1 MLSVTSAQL
10 EGWLALLAFPMA
22 RILGFV
28 GAAPVFG
35 NNAVPRRI
43 KLMVGLAITL
53 GLLPVMPSAPPEAID
68 SWAGILMLFQQT
80 LIGIAMGLVL
90 RVVFAALD
98 LMGEIISLQMG
109 LSFATF
115 FDPVAGGQTAV
126 VGEFLTLIAT
136 LVFLSLNGH
145 LLMIDALAR
154 SFEWLPVSATLP
166 HKGGWL
172 VLARFGASIF
182 ASGLLMALPIVTALL
197 ITNIAL
203 GVLTR
208 AAPQLNLFAIG
219 FPITLT
225 VGFGVLL
232 LALGHLA
239 PLLQYFYDAGFTTL
253 ADLLRANDRKV
264 TIEEIQKRVAEHFS
278 IRFADMHSPRRA
290 RAVARPRQV
299 AMYLAKQ
306 LTSRS
311 LPEIGRKFGGRD
323 HTTVMHAV
331 RKIEELREIDSAFAE
346 DIDLLRRKLEG

>member
-10 EGWLALLAFPMA
+10 EGWLALLAYPMA
-22 RILGFV
+22 RILGFL

-43 KLMVGLAITL
+43 KLMVGLAVTL
-53 GLLPVMPSAPPEAID
+53 GLMPVVPSVPQAALD
-68 SWAGILMLFQQT
+68 SWSGLLLIVQQT

-126 VGEFLTLIAT
+126 VGEFLILLAT

-166 HKGGWL
+166 HRGGWMIL
-172 VLARFGASIF
+172 VRFGASIF
-182 ASGLLMALPIVTALL
+182 ASGLLMALPVVTALL

-232 LALGHLA
+232 LTLGHLA
-239 PLLQYFYDAGFTTL
+239 PLLQHFYDVGFATL
-253 ADLLRANDRKV
+253 ADLLRA
-264 TIEEIQKRVAEHFS
+264 
-278 IRFADMHSPRRA
+278 
-290 RAVARPRQV
+290 
-299 AMYLAKQ
+299 
-306 LTSRS
+306 
-311 LPEIGRKFGGRD
+311 
-323 HTTVMHAV
+323 
-331 RKIEELREIDSAFAE
+331 LR
-346 DIDLLRRKLEG
+346 

>member
-10 EGWLALLAFPMA
+10 EGWLALLAYPMA
-22 RILGFV
+22 RILGFL

-43 KLMVGLAITL
+43 KLMVGLAVTL
-53 GLLPVMPSAPPEAID
+53 GLMPVVPSVPQAALD
-68 SWAGILMLFQQT
+68 SWSGLLLIVQQT

-126 VGEFLTLIAT
+126 VGEFLTLLAT

-172 VLARFGASIF
+172 ILARFGASIF
-182 ASGLLMALPIVTALL
+182 ASGLLMALPVVTALL

-232 LALGHLA
+232 LTLGHLA
-239 PLLQYFYDAGFTTL
+239 PLLQHFYDVGFATL
-253 ADLLRANDRKV
+253 ADLLRA
-264 TIEEIQKRVAEHFS
+264 
-278 IRFADMHSPRRA
+278 
-290 RAVARPRQV
+290 
-299 AMYLAKQ
+299 
-306 LTSRS
+306 
-311 LPEIGRKFGGRD
+311 
-323 HTTVMHAV
+323 
-331 RKIEELREIDSAFAE
+331 LR
-346 DIDLLRRKLEG
+346 

>member
-1 MLSVTSAQL
+1 VLSVTSAQL

-43 KLMVGLAITL
+43 KLMVGLAITM
-53 GLLPVMPSAPPEAID
+53 GLLPVVPSPPEAID
-68 SWAGILMLFQQT
+68 SWAGILILFQQT

-172 VLARFGASIF
+172 ILARFGASIF

-232 LALGHLA
+232 LALSHLA
-239 PLLQYFYDAGFTTL
+239 PLLQHFYDAGFTTL
-253 ADLLRANDRKV
+253 ADLLRA
-264 TIEEIQKRVAEHFS
+264 
-278 IRFADMHSPRRA
+278 
-290 RAVARPRQV
+290 
-299 AMYLAKQ
+299 
-306 LTSRS
+306 
-311 LPEIGRKFGGRD
+311 
-323 HTTVMHAV
+323 
-331 RKIEELREIDSAFAE
+331 LR
-346 DIDLLRRKLEG
+346 

>member
-1 MLSVTSAQL
+1 VLSVTSAQL
-10 EGWLALLAFPMA
+10 EGWLALLAYPMA
-22 RILGFV
+22 RILGFL

-43 KLMVGLAITL
+43 KLMVGLAVTL
-53 GLLPVMPSAPPEAID
+53 GLMPVVPSVPQAALD
-68 SWAGILMLFQQT
+68 SWSGLLLIVQQT

-115 FDPVAGGQTAV
+115 FDPIAGGQTAV
-126 VGEFLTLIAT
+126 VGEFLTLLAT
-136 LVFLSLNGH
+136 LVLLSLNGH
-145 LLMIDALAR
+145 LLMLDALAR

-166 HKGGWL
+166 HKSGWL

-182 ASGLLMALPIVTALL
+182 ASGLLMALPVVTALL

-232 LALGHLA
+232 LTLGHLA
-239 PLLQYFYDAGFTTL
+239 PLLQHFYDVGFATL
-253 ADLLRANDRKV
+253 ADLLRA
-264 TIEEIQKRVAEHFS
+264 
-278 IRFADMHSPRRA
+278 
-290 RAVARPRQV
+290 
-299 AMYLAKQ
+299 
-306 LTSRS
+306 
-311 LPEIGRKFGGRD
+311 
-323 HTTVMHAV
+323 
-331 RKIEELREIDSAFAE
+331 LR
-346 DIDLLRRKLEG
+346 

>member
-10 EGWLALLAFPMA
+10 EGWLALLAYPMA
-22 RILGFV
+22 RILGFL

-43 KLMVGLAITL
+43 KLMVGLAVTL
-53 GLLPVMPSAPPEAID
+53 GLMPVVPSVPQAALD
-68 SWAGILMLFQQT
+68 SWAGLLLIVQQT

-90 RVVFAALD
+90 RVVFATLD

-115 FDPVAGGQTAV
+115 FDPIAGGQTAV
-126 VGEFLTLIAT
+126 VGEFLTLLAT
-136 LVFLSLNGH
+136 LVLLSLNGH
-145 LLMIDALAR
+145 LLMLDALAR

-166 HKGGWL
+166 HRGGWMIL
-172 VLARFGASIF
+172 VRFGASIF
-182 ASGLLMALPIVTALL
+182 ASGLLMALPVVTALL

-232 LALGHLA
+232 LTLGHLA
-239 PLLQYFYDAGFTTL
+239 PLLQHFYDAGFATL
-253 ADLLRANDRKV
+253 ADLLRA
-264 TIEEIQKRVAEHFS
+264 
-278 IRFADMHSPRRA
+278 
-290 RAVARPRQV
+290 
-299 AMYLAKQ
+299 
-306 LTSRS
+306 
-311 LPEIGRKFGGRD
+311 
-323 HTTVMHAV
+323 
-331 RKIEELREIDSAFAE
+331 LR
-346 DIDLLRRKLEG
+346 

>member
-10 EGWLALLAFPMA
+10 EGWLALLAYPMA
-22 RILGFV
+22 RILGFL

-43 KLMVGLAITL
+43 KLMVGLAVTL
-53 GLLPVMPSAPPEAID
+53 GLMPVVPSVPQAALD
-68 SWAGILMLFQQT
+68 SWSGLLLIVQQT

-115 FDPVAGGQTAV
+115 FDPIAGGQTAV
-126 VGEFLTLIAT
+126 VGEFLTLLAT
-136 LVFLSLNGH
+136 LVLLSLNGH
-145 LLMIDALAR
+145 LLMLDALAR

-166 HKGGWL
+166 HRGGWMIL
-172 VLARFGASIF
+172 VRFGASIF

-232 LALGHLA
+232 LTLGHLA
-239 PLLQYFYDAGFTTL
+239 PLLQHFYDVGFATL
-253 ADLLRANDRKV
+253 ADLLRA
-264 TIEEIQKRVAEHFS
+264 
-278 IRFADMHSPRRA
+278 
-290 RAVARPRQV
+290 
-299 AMYLAKQ
+299 
-306 LTSRS
+306 
-311 LPEIGRKFGGRD
+311 
-323 HTTVMHAV
+323 
-331 RKIEELREIDSAFAE
+331 LR
-346 DIDLLRRKLEG
+346 

>member
-10 EGWLALLAFPMA
+10 EGWLALLAYPMA
-22 RILGFV
+22 RILGFL

-43 KLMVGLAITL
+43 KLMVGLAVTL
-53 GLLPVMPSAPPEAID
+53 GLMPVVPSVPQAALD
-68 SWAGILMLFQQT
+68 SWSGLLLIVQQT

-115 FDPVAGGQTAV
+115 FDPIAGGQTAV
-126 VGEFLTLIAT
+126 VGEFLTLLAT
-136 LVFLSLNGH
+136 LVLLSLNGH
-145 LLMIDALAR
+145 LLMLDALAR

-166 HKGGWL
+166 HRGGWMIL
-172 VLARFGASIF
+172 VRFGASIF
-182 ASGLLMALPIVTALL
+182 ASGLLMALPVVTALL

-253 ADLLRANDRKV
+253 ADLLRA
-264 TIEEIQKRVAEHFS
+264 
-278 IRFADMHSPRRA
+278 
-290 RAVARPRQV
+290 
-299 AMYLAKQ
+299 
-306 LTSRS
+306 
-311 LPEIGRKFGGRD
+311 
-323 HTTVMHAV
+323 
-331 RKIEELREIDSAFAE
+331 LR
-346 DIDLLRRKLEG
+346 

>member
-10 EGWLALLAFPMA
+10 EGWLSLLAFPMA

-43 KLMVGLAITL
+43 KLMVGLAVTL
-53 GLLPVMPSAPPEAID
+53 GLMPVVPSVPQAALD
-68 SWAGILMLFQQT
+68 SWSGLLLIVQQT

-115 FDPVAGGQTAV
+115 FDPIAGGQTAV
-126 VGEFLTLIAT
+126 VGEFLTLLAT
-136 LVFLSLNGH
+136 LVLLSLNGH
-145 LLMIDALAR
+145 LLMLDALAR

-166 HKGGWL
+166 HRGGWMIL
-172 VLARFGASIF
+172 VRFGASIF
-182 ASGLLMALPIVTALL
+182 ASGLLMALPVVTALL

-232 LALGHLA
+232 LTLGHLA
-239 PLLQYFYDAGFTTL
+239 PLLQHFYDVGFATL
-253 ADLLRANDRKV
+253 ADLLRA
-264 TIEEIQKRVAEHFS
+264 
-278 IRFADMHSPRRA
+278 
-290 RAVARPRQV
+290 
-299 AMYLAKQ
+299 
-306 LTSRS
+306 
-311 LPEIGRKFGGRD
+311 
-323 HTTVMHAV
+323 
-331 RKIEELREIDSAFAE
+331 LR
-346 DIDLLRRKLEG
+346 

>member
-35 NNAVPRRI
+35 NNAVPRRV
-43 KLMVGLAITL
+43 KLVVGLAVTM
-53 GLLPVMPSAPPEAID
+53 GVLPVVTATPPEAID
-68 SWAGILMLFQQT
+68 SWAGILILFQQT

-126 VGEFLTLIAT
+126 VGEFLTLLAT

-172 VLARFGASIF
+172 ILARFGASIF

-232 LALGHLA
+232 LALSHLA

-253 ADLLRANDRKV
+253 ADLLRA
-264 TIEEIQKRVAEHFS
+264 
-278 IRFADMHSPRRA
+278 
-290 RAVARPRQV
+290 
-299 AMYLAKQ
+299 
-306 LTSRS
+306 
-311 LPEIGRKFGGRD
+311 
-323 HTTVMHAV
+323 
-331 RKIEELREIDSAFAE
+331 LR
-346 DIDLLRRKLEG
+346 

>member
-43 KLMVGLAITL
+43 KLVAGLAVTM
-53 GLLPVMPSAPPEAID
+53 GVLPVVTATPPEAID
-68 SWAGILMLFQQT
+68 SWAGILILFQQT

-232 LALGHLA
+232 LALSHLA
-239 PLLQYFYDAGFTTL
+239 PLLQHFYDAGFTTL
-253 ADLLRANDRKV
+253 ADLVRALR
-264 TIEEIQKRVAEHFS
+264 
-278 IRFADMHSPRRA
+278 
-290 RAVARPRQV
+290 
-299 AMYLAKQ
+299 
-306 LTSRS
+306 
-311 LPEIGRKFGGRD
+311 
-323 HTTVMHAV
+323 
-331 RKIEELREIDSAFAE
+331 
-346 DIDLLRRKLEG
+346 

>member
-43 KLMVGLAITL
+43 KLVVGLAVTM
-53 GLLPVMPSAPPEAID
+53 GVMPVVTATPPEAID
-68 SWAGILMLFQQT
+68 SWAGILILFQQT

-126 VGEFLTLIAT
+126 VGEFLTLIST

-239 PLLQYFYDAGFTTL
+239 PLLQHFYDVGFTTL
-253 ADLLRANDRKV
+253 ADLIRALR
-264 TIEEIQKRVAEHFS
+264 
-278 IRFADMHSPRRA
+278 
-290 RAVARPRQV
+290 
-299 AMYLAKQ
+299 
-306 LTSRS
+306 
-311 LPEIGRKFGGRD
+311 
-323 HTTVMHAV
+323 
-331 RKIEELREIDSAFAE
+331 
-346 DIDLLRRKLEG
+346 

>member
-10 EGWLALLAFPMA
+10 EGWLALLAYPMA
-22 RILGFV
+22 RILGFL

-43 KLMVGLAITL
+43 KLMVGLAVTL
-53 GLLPVMPSAPPEAID
+53 GLMPVVPSVPQAALD
-68 SWAGILMLFQQT
+68 SWSGLLLIVQQT

-115 FDPVAGGQTAV
+115 FDPIAGGQTAV
-126 VGEFLTLIAT
+126 VGEFLTLLAT
-136 LVFLSLNGH
+136 LVLLSLTGH
-145 LLMIDALAR
+145 LLMLDALAR

-166 HKGGWL
+166 HRGGWMIL
-172 VLARFGASIF
+172 VRFGASIF
-182 ASGLLMALPIVTALL
+182 ASGLLMALPVVTALL

-232 LALGHLA
+232 LTLGHLA
-239 PLLQYFYDAGFTTL
+239 PLLQHFYDVGFATL
-253 ADLLRANDRKV
+253 ADLLRA
-264 TIEEIQKRVAEHFS
+264 
-278 IRFADMHSPRRA
+278 
-290 RAVARPRQV
+290 
-299 AMYLAKQ
+299 
-306 LTSRS
+306 
-311 LPEIGRKFGGRD
+311 
-323 HTTVMHAV
+323 
-331 RKIEELREIDSAFAE
+331 LR
-346 DIDLLRRKLEG
+346 

>member
-10 EGWLALLAFPMA
+10 EGWLALLAYPMA
-22 RILGFV
+22 RILGFL

-43 KLMVGLAITL
+43 KLMVGLAVTL
-53 GLLPVMPSAPPEAID
+53 GLMPVVPSVPQAALD
-68 SWAGILMLFQQT
+68 SWAGLLLIVQQT

-90 RVVFAALD
+90 RVVFATLD

-115 FDPVAGGQTAV
+115 FDPIAGGQTAV
-126 VGEFLTLIAT
+126 VGEFLTLLAT
-136 LVFLSLNGH
+136 LVLLSLNGH
-145 LLMIDALAR
+145 LLMLDALAR

-166 HKGGWL
+166 HRGGWMIL
-172 VLARFGASIF
+172 VRFGASIF
-182 ASGLLMALPIVTALL
+182 ASGLLMALPVVTALL

-232 LALGHLA
+232 LTLGHLA
-239 PLLQYFYDAGFTTL
+239 PLLQHFYDVGFATL
-253 ADLLRANDRKV
+253 ADLLRA
-264 TIEEIQKRVAEHFS
+264 
-278 IRFADMHSPRRA
+278 
-290 RAVARPRQV
+290 
-299 AMYLAKQ
+299 
-306 LTSRS
+306 
-311 LPEIGRKFGGRD
+311 
-323 HTTVMHAV
+323 
-331 RKIEELREIDSAFAE
+331 LR
-346 DIDLLRRKLEG
+346 

>member
-10 EGWLALLAFPMA
+10 EGWLALLAYPMA
-22 RILGFV
+22 RILGFL

-43 KLMVGLAITL
+43 KLMVGLAVTL
-53 GLLPVMPSAPPEAID
+53 GLMPVVPSVPQAALD
-68 SWAGILMLFQQT
+68 SWSGLLLIVQQT

-115 FDPVAGGQTAV
+115 FDPIAGGQTAV
-126 VGEFLTLIAT
+126 VGEFLTLLAT
-136 LVFLSLNGH
+136 LVLLSLNGH
-145 LLMIDALAR
+145 LLMLDALAR

-166 HKGGWL
+166 HRGGWMIL
-172 VLARFGASIF
+172 VRFGASIF
-182 ASGLLMALPIVTALL
+182 ASGLLMALPVVTALL

-232 LALGHLA
+232 LTLGHLA
-239 PLLQYFYDAGFTTL
+239 PLLQHFYDVGFATL
-253 ADLLRANDRKV
+253 ADLLRAL
-264 TIEEIQKRVAEHFS
+264 H
-278 IRFADMHSPRRA
+278 
-290 RAVARPRQV
+290 
-299 AMYLAKQ
+299 
-306 LTSRS
+306 
-311 LPEIGRKFGGRD
+311 
-323 HTTVMHAV
+323 
-331 RKIEELREIDSAFAE
+331 
-346 DIDLLRRKLEG
+346 

>member
-53 GLLPVMPSAPPEAID
+53 GLLPVVPSATPEAID
-68 SWAGILMLFQQT
+68 SWAGILILFQQT

-126 VGEFLTLIAT
+126 VGEFLTLLAT

-172 VLARFGASIF
+172 ILARFGASIF

-232 LALGHLA
+232 LALSHLA

-253 ADLLRANDRKV
+253 ADLLRA
-264 TIEEIQKRVAEHFS
+264 
-278 IRFADMHSPRRA
+278 
-290 RAVARPRQV
+290 
-299 AMYLAKQ
+299 
-306 LTSRS
+306 
-311 LPEIGRKFGGRD
+311 
-323 HTTVMHAV
+323 
-331 RKIEELREIDSAFAE
+331 LR
-346 DIDLLRRKLEG
+346 

>member
-22 RILGFV
+22 RIIGFV

-43 KLMVGLAITL
+43 KLVVGLAVTM
-53 GLLPVMPSAPPEAID
+53 GVMPVVTATPPEAID
-68 SWAGILMLFQQT
+68 SWAGILILFQQT

-126 VGEFLTLIAT
+126 VGEFLTLIST

-239 PLLQYFYDAGFTTL
+239 PLLQHFYDVGFTTL
-253 ADLLRANDRKV
+253 ADLIRALR
-264 TIEEIQKRVAEHFS
+264 
-278 IRFADMHSPRRA
+278 
-290 RAVARPRQV
+290 
-299 AMYLAKQ
+299 
-306 LTSRS
+306 
-311 LPEIGRKFGGRD
+311 
-323 HTTVMHAV
+323 
-331 RKIEELREIDSAFAE
+331 
-346 DIDLLRRKLEG
+346 

>member
-10 EGWLALLAFPMA
+10 EGWLALLAYPMA
-22 RILGFV
+22 RILGFL

-43 KLMVGLAITL
+43 KLMVGLAVTL
-53 GLLPVMPSAPPEAID
+53 GLMPVVPSVPQAALD
-68 SWAGILMLFQQT
+68 SWSGLLLIVQQT

-90 RVVFAALD
+90 RVVFATLD

-115 FDPVAGGQTAV
+115 FDPIAGGQTAV
-126 VGEFLTLIAT
+126 VGEFLTLLAT
-136 LVFLSLNGH
+136 LVLLSLNGH
-145 LLMIDALAR
+145 LLMLDALAR

-166 HKGGWL
+166 HRGGWMIL
-172 VLARFGASIF
+172 VRFGASIF
-182 ASGLLMALPIVTALL
+182 ASGLLMALPVVTALL

-232 LALGHLA
+232 LTLGHLA
-239 PLLQYFYDAGFTTL
+239 PLLQHFYDAGFATL
-253 ADLLRANDRKV
+253 ADLLRA
-264 TIEEIQKRVAEHFS
+264 
-278 IRFADMHSPRRA
+278 
-290 RAVARPRQV
+290 
-299 AMYLAKQ
+299 
-306 LTSRS
+306 
-311 LPEIGRKFGGRD
+311 
-323 HTTVMHAV
+323 
-331 RKIEELREIDSAFAE
+331 LR
-346 DIDLLRRKLEG
+346 

>member
-10 EGWLALLAFPMA
+10 EGWLALLAYPMA
-22 RILGFV
+22 RILGFL

-43 KLMVGLAITL
+43 KLMVGLAVTL
-53 GLLPVMPSAPPEAID
+53 GLMPVVPSVPQAALD
-68 SWAGILMLFQQT
+68 SWSGLLLIVQQT

-90 RVVFAALD
+90 RVVFATLD

-115 FDPVAGGQTAV
+115 FDPLAGGQTAV
-126 VGEFLTLIAT
+126 VGEFLTLLAT
-136 LVFLSLNGH
+136 LVLLSLNGH
-145 LLMIDALAR
+145 LLMLDALAR

-166 HKGGWL
+166 HRGGWMIL
-172 VLARFGASIF
+172 VRFGASIF
-182 ASGLLMALPIVTALL
+182 ASGLLMALPVVTALL

-232 LALGHLA
+232 LTLGHLA
-239 PLLQYFYDAGFTTL
+239 PLLQHFYDAGFATL
-253 ADLLRANDRKV
+253 ADLLRA
-264 TIEEIQKRVAEHFS
+264 
-278 IRFADMHSPRRA
+278 
-290 RAVARPRQV
+290 
-299 AMYLAKQ
+299 
-306 LTSRS
+306 
-311 LPEIGRKFGGRD
+311 
-323 HTTVMHAV
+323 
-331 RKIEELREIDSAFAE
+331 LR
-346 DIDLLRRKLEG
+346 

>member
-43 KLMVGLAITL
+43 KLVVGLAVTM
-53 GLLPVMPSAPPEAID
+53 GVMPVVTATPPEAID
-68 SWAGILMLFQQT
+68 SWAGILILFQQT

-126 VGEFLTLIAT
+126 VGEFLTLIST

-166 HKGGWL
+166 HRGGWMIL
-172 VLARFGASIF
+172 VRFGASIF

-239 PLLQYFYDAGFTTL
+239 PLLQHFYDVGFTTL
-253 ADLLRANDRKV
+253 ADLIRALR
-264 TIEEIQKRVAEHFS
+264 
-278 IRFADMHSPRRA
+278 
-290 RAVARPRQV
+290 
-299 AMYLAKQ
+299 
-306 LTSRS
+306 
-311 LPEIGRKFGGRD
+311 
-323 HTTVMHAV
+323 
-331 RKIEELREIDSAFAE
+331 
-346 DIDLLRRKLEG
+346 

>member
-10 EGWLALLAFPMA
+10 EGWLALLAYPMA
-22 RILGFV
+22 RILGFL

-43 KLMVGLAITL
+43 KLMVGLAVTL
-53 GLLPVMPSAPPEAID
+53 GLMPVVPSVPQAALD
-68 SWAGILMLFQQT
+68 SWSGLLLIVQQT

-115 FDPVAGGQTAV
+115 FDPIAGGQTAV
-126 VGEFLTLIAT
+126 VGEFLTLLAT
-136 LVFLSLNGH
+136 LVLLSLNGH
-145 LLMIDALAR
+145 LLMLDALAR

-166 HKGGWL
+166 HRGGWMIL
-172 VLARFGASIF
+172 VRFGASIF
-182 ASGLLMALPIVTALL
+182 ASGLLMALPVVTALL

-232 LALGHLA
+232 LTLGHLA
-239 PLLQYFYDAGFTTL
+239 PLLQHFYDAGFATL
-253 ADLLRANDRKV
+253 ADLLRA
-264 TIEEIQKRVAEHFS
+264 
-278 IRFADMHSPRRA
+278 
-290 RAVARPRQV
+290 
-299 AMYLAKQ
+299 
-306 LTSRS
+306 
-311 LPEIGRKFGGRD
+311 
-323 HTTVMHAV
+323 
-331 RKIEELREIDSAFAE
+331 LR
-346 DIDLLRRKLEG
+346 

>member
-35 NNAVPRRI
+35 NNAVPRRV
-43 KLMVGLAITL
+43 KLVVGLAVTM
-53 GLLPVMPSAPPEAID
+53 GVLPVVTATPPEAID
-68 SWAGILMLFQQT
+68 SWAGILILFQQT

-154 SFEWLPVSATLP
+154 SFEWLPVNATLP

-232 LALGHLA
+232 LALSHLA
-239 PLLQYFYDAGFTTL
+239 PLLQHIYDAGFTTL
-253 ADLLRANDRKV
+253 ADLVRALR
-264 TIEEIQKRVAEHFS
+264 
-278 IRFADMHSPRRA
+278 
-290 RAVARPRQV
+290 
-299 AMYLAKQ
+299 
-306 LTSRS
+306 
-311 LPEIGRKFGGRD
+311 
-323 HTTVMHAV
+323 
-331 RKIEELREIDSAFAE
+331 
-346 DIDLLRRKLEG
+346 

>member
-35 NNAVPRRI
+35 NNAVPPRV
-43 KLMVGLAITL
+43 KLVVGLAVTM
-53 GLLPVMPSAPPEAID
+53 GLLPVVTATPPEAID
-68 SWAGILMLFQQT
+68 SWAGILILFQQT

-232 LALGHLA
+232 LALSHLA
-239 PLLQYFYDAGFTTL
+239 PLLQHIYDAGFTTL
-253 ADLLRANDRKV
+253 ADLVRALR
-264 TIEEIQKRVAEHFS
+264 
-278 IRFADMHSPRRA
+278 
-290 RAVARPRQV
+290 
-299 AMYLAKQ
+299 
-306 LTSRS
+306 
-311 LPEIGRKFGGRD
+311 
-323 HTTVMHAV
+323 
-331 RKIEELREIDSAFAE
+331 
-346 DIDLLRRKLEG
+346 